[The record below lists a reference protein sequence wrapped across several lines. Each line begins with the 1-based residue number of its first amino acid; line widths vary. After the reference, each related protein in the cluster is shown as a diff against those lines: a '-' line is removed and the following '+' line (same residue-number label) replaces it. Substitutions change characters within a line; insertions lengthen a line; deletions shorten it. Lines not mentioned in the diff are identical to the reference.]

1 MKKSTSG
8 SRIFLLLLT
17 ILPFAVIT
25 LIAPPIYILNDDL
38 QIASVL
44 SGAYSGAPDLHTV
57 YMRAPL
63 SFFLSLFF
71 TSVHL
76 RSAFNYCYILNPTV
90 PSGS

>member
-57 YMRAPL
+57 YMRA
-63 SFFLSLFF
+63 FK
-71 TSVHL
+71 
-76 RSAFNYCYILNPTV
+76 
-90 PSGS
+90 